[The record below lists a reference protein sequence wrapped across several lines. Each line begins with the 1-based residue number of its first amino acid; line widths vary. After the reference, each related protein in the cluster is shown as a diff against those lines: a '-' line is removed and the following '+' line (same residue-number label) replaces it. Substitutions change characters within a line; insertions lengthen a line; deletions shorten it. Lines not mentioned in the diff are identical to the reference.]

1 MMWDPKVNPMF
12 QVRTN
17 PIIDL
22 DHMIDDQLM
31 HIQYNIHA
39 EVVDAVDQEIVSAI
53 FKAAREAGVTD
64 LILIDKEFILSAIQH
79 EMERR
84 GLR

>member
-1 MMWDPKVNPMF
+1 MWNPKEQPMMNI
-12 QVRTN
+12 RTN
-17 PIIDL
+17 PIIDYPSE
-22 DHMIDDQLM
+22 IDDNM
-31 HIQYNIHA
+31 MEIRYKIHA
-39 EVVDAVDQEIVSAI
+39 EVLNAIDQEIVSAI
-53 FKAAREAGVTD
+53 IKAAREAGVTD

>member
-1 MMWDPKVNPMF
+1 MMWDPKVNPLF

-17 PIIDL
+17 SIIDR
-22 DHMIDDQLM
+22 DHMFDDQML
-31 HIQYNIHA
+31 HVKHKIHA
-39 EVVDAVDQEIVSAI
+39 EVVNAVDQEIVSAI
-53 FKAAREAGVTD
+53 VKAAREAGVTD

>member
-1 MMWDPKVNPMF
+1 MWNPKEQPMLKI
-12 QVRTN
+12 RTN
-17 PIIDL
+17 TIIDYPSEVN
-22 DHMIDDQLM
+22 DNMMEIR
-31 HIQYNIHA
+31 YKIHA
-39 EVVDAVDQEIVSAI
+39 EVLNAIDQEIVSTI
-53 FKAAREAGVTD
+53 VKAAREAGVTD

>member
-1 MMWDPKVNPMF
+1 MNWNPKINPMM

-17 PIIDL
+17 PRDMQL
-22 DHMIDDQLM
+22 DDEAGVYTIKSK
-31 HIQYNIHA
+31 IVA
-39 EVVDAVDQEIVSAI
+39 EVANALDSEIVNAI
-53 FKAAREAGVTD
+53 VRAAQEAGVTD

>member
-1 MMWDPKVNPMF
+1 MWNPKEQPMLNI
-12 QVRTN
+12 RTN
-17 PIIDL
+17 TIIDYPSEVN
-22 DHMIDDQLM
+22 DNMMEIR
-31 HIQYNIHA
+31 YKIHA
-39 EVVDAVDQEIVSAI
+39 EVLNAIDQENVSTIV
-53 FKAAREAGVTD
+53 KAAKEAGVTD